1 MRRSKI
7 GRLVTL
13 AGQLVQDLLNFAINN
28 SCKGRRPGV
37 TMRWGDAFLRE
48 RDGKRIGVGN
58 NTVENNPT
66 LNVTSNY
73 PAIYHYII
81 PS

>member
-1 MRRSKI
+1 MVEWSSVLVGEKMRRSKI

-48 RDGKRIGVGN
+48 RDGKRIGSA
-58 NTVENNPT
+58 
-66 LNVTSNY
+66 L
-73 PAIYHYII
+73 
-81 PS
+81 